1 MAEMR
6 VQPMKTV
13 VQPLQQQLQ
22 MLETREMAEMRVQT
36 VQPMQQIQMREILT
50 RPRRTVTD
58 EDK

>member
-1 MAEMR
+1 

-22 MLETREMAEMRVQT
+22 MLETRGMTEMRVQT
-36 VQPMQQIQMREILT
+36 VQPMQQLQMREILT